1 MNDELE
7 NNAREQVGGWVSR
20 VYRRRFQLSE
30 ILLDQIGVGPG
41 QVPILSQLSYHG
53 ELTQRELAEHTHV
66 TAATI
71 SGTLKRMEKAGIVYR
86 TDDNR
91 DARVSIVRLTDK
103 GKIVAEQARQQF
115 IEADKEMLKG
125 FTDSECEMLV
135 ECLERM
141 RENIADALKRINEGD
156 KKAE

>member
-1 MNDELE
+1 MDELE
-7 NNAREQVGGWVSR
+7 RSAREQVGGWVSR

-30 ILLDQIGVGPG
+30 ILLDKIGVGPG

-71 SGTLKRMEKAGIVYR
+71 SGTLKRMEKAGIIYR

-91 DARVSIVRLTDK
+91 DARVSIVRLTEK
-103 GKIVAEQARQQF
+103 GKIIAEQAHQQF
-115 IEADKEMLKG
+115 AAADKEMLKG
-125 FTDSECEMLV
+125 FTEAECEMLV
-135 ECLERM
+135 DCLERM
-141 RENIADALKRINEGD
+141 RENIAAALEKINDPENG
-156 KKAE
+156 

>member
-1 MNDELE
+1 MNDDLE
-7 NNAREQVGGWVSR
+7 RTSREKLGGWVAR

-30 ILLDQIGVGPG
+30 LLLEQIGVGPG
-41 QVPILSQLSYHG
+41 QVPILSQLNYHG

-91 DARVSIVRLTDK
+91 DARVSIVRLTEK
-103 GKIVAEQARQQF
+103 GKVVAEQARQQF
-115 IEADKEMLKG
+115 VIADKEMLKG
-125 FTDSECEMLV
+125 FTESECDMLV
-135 ECLERM
+135 SCLERM
-141 RENIADALKRINEGD
+141 RENIDAALERINSET
-156 KKAE
+156 EQE

>member
-7 NNAREQVGGWVSR
+7 RTAREQVGGWVGR

-30 ILLDQIGVGPG
+30 ILLEQIGVGPG

-103 GKIVAEQARQQF
+103 GKVVAEKARQQF
-115 IEADKEMLKG
+115 IAADKEMLKG
-125 FTDSECEMLV
+125 FTDAECEMLV
-135 ECLERM
+135 DCLERM
-141 RENIADALKRINEGD
+141 RENIAEALKRINDPEN
-156 KKAE
+156 KAE

>member
-1 MNDELE
+1 MNDDLE
-7 NNAREQVGGWVSR
+7 RTSREKLGGWIGR

-30 ILLDQIGVGPG
+30 ILLEQIGVGPG
-41 QVPILSQLSYHG
+41 QVHILSQLNYHG

-91 DARVSIVRLTDK
+91 DARVSIVRLTEK
-103 GKIVAEQARQQF
+103 GKVVAEQARQQYVA
-115 IEADKEMLKG
+115 ADKDMLKG
-125 FTDSECEMLV
+125 FTESECDMLV
-135 ECLERM
+135 SCLERM
-141 RENIADALKRINEGD
+141 RENIDAALARISSET
-156 KKAE
+156 EQE

>member
-1 MNDELE
+1 MNDDLDRTS
-7 NNAREQVGGWVSR
+7 REQLGGWISR

-30 ILLDQIGVGPG
+30 ILLEQIGVGPG
-41 QVPILSQLSYHG
+41 QVPILSQLNYHG

-103 GKIVAEQARQQF
+103 GKVIAEQARQQF
-115 IEADKEMLKG
+115 IAADKEMLKG
-125 FTDSECEMLV
+125 FTESECDMIV
-135 ECLERM
+135 SCLERM
-141 RENIADALKRINEGD
+141 RENIDAALERINNETSD
-156 KKAE
+156 K

>member
-1 MNDELE
+1 MHDELE
-7 NNAREQVGGWVSR
+7 RTSREQVGGWVSR

-30 ILLDQIGVGPG
+30 ILLEQIGVGPG

-71 SGTLKRMEKAGIVYR
+71 SGTLKRMEKAGIIYR

-103 GKIVAEQARQQF
+103 GKVVAEQARQQF
-115 IEADKEMLKG
+115 AAADKEMLKG
-125 FTDSECEMLV
+125 FTDAECDMLV
-135 ECLERM
+135 DCLERM
-141 RENIADALKRINEGD
+141 RENIAAALEKINDPDNE
-156 KKAE
+156 

>member
-7 NNAREQVGGWVSR
+7 RTAREQVGGWVSR

-30 ILLDQIGVGPG
+30 ILLEQIGVGPG

-91 DARVSIVRLTDK
+91 DARVSIVRLTEK
-103 GKIVAEQARQQF
+103 GKVVAEQARQQF

-125 FTDSECEMLV
+125 FTDAECEMLV
-135 ECLERM
+135 DCLERM
-141 RENIADALKRINEGD
+141 RTNIADALKRINESD
-156 KKAE
+156 NKAE

>member
-7 NNAREQVGGWVSR
+7 RTAREQVGGWVSR

-30 ILLDQIGVGPG
+30 IFLEQIGVGPG

-71 SGTLKRMEKAGIVYR
+71 SGTLKRMEKAGIIYR

-91 DARVSIVRLTDK
+91 DARVSIVRLTEK
-103 GKIVAEQARQQF
+103 GKVVAEQARQQF
-115 IEADKEMLKG
+115 AAADKEMLKG
-125 FTDSECEMLV
+125 FTESECEMLA

-141 RENIADALKRINEGD
+141 RDNIAAALEKINNPENG
-156 KKAE
+156 KE

>member
-7 NNAREQVGGWVSR
+7 RTAREQVGGWVSR

-30 ILLDQIGVGPG
+30 IFLDQIGVGPG

-71 SGTLKRMEKAGIVYR
+71 SGTLKRMEKAGIIYR

-91 DARVSIVRLTDK
+91 DARVSIVRLTEK

-115 IEADKEMLKG
+115 AAADKEMLKG
-125 FTDSECEMLV
+125 FTESECEMLA

-141 RENIADALKRINEGD
+141 RDNIAAALEKINNPENG
-156 KKAE
+156 EE